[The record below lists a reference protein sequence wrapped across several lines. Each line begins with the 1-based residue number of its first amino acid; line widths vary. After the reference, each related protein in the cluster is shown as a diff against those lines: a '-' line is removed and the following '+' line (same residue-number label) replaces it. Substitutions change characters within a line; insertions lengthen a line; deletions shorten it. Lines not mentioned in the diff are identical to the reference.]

1 MFSIIKTSVYNAF
14 RLFGSIVWYWLPFKF
29 FIVIYLVLA
38 YADDI
43 YEKFDEFSDQNF
55 WLQIFEV
62 LFLFKFLKVVT
73 HTLSFIFYRPIPI
86 PENPTIKPGD
96 VTVIIPTVGAI
107 DEPEFRETVNKILLN
122 KPFEIIVVTVGAEK
136 NRIAEWVCAE
146 EVAKVADTTTQ
157 ITVIAIAEASKRKQ
171 IFAGLQDVQTEI
183 VALADDHVFWGPDYL
198 KSALAP
204 FEDPSIGGVGTN
216 KRVRRDKFKWSY
228 ANFLN
233 FIACNYLERHNFECT
248 ASVNIDHAVFVLSGR
263 TVLYRTLALR
273 HPEFEKEYL
282 RETWFY
288 GLVGKEGFNVDDDNL
303 LTRFLIGKAG
313 YKVWFQNSPES
324 TMYTTLGEPG
334 KFFKQMD
341 RWIRTT
347 WRSNSTSLLS
357 DQTPWRTQPWSVYA
371 VYFSSF
377 VNFALFYDLALF
389 ITLWSGLPSSFL
401 DSDRNATFHLR
412 ECFEEYG
419 VTWYSPWGTDAK
431 AEWLTSVK
439 TYCAPELIDC
449 SYERLK
455 FDTDKVRAIAIL
467 AIILLSSKLIKPLP
481 HFWRN
486 PKDLLW
492 IPGYVLFGYYHSFIK
507 LKALLTVRVVSWGT
521 HAGVK

>member
-1 MFSIIKTSVYNAF
+1 MSSIIRTSIYNTF
-14 RLFGSIVWYWLPFKF
+14 RLFRSIVWYWLPFKF
-29 FIVIYLVLA
+29 FLIIYFVLA
-38 YADDI
+38 YADEI
-43 YEKFDEFSDQNF
+43 YDRCDEFSDQNS

-62 LFLFKFLKVVT
+62 LLVFKFLKVVT
-73 HTLSFIFYRPIPI
+73 HTLAFLFYRPIPI
-86 PENPTIKPGD
+86 PEHPTIKPGD

-107 DEPEFRETVNKILLN
+107 DEPEFRETLNKILLN
-122 KPFEIIVVTVGAEK
+122 KPFEVIVVTVGAEK
-136 NRIAEWVCAE
+136 NRIAEWVCADE
-146 EVAKVADTTTQ
+146 IAKVADNTTQ
-157 ITVIAIAEASKRKQ
+157 ITIIAIEEASKRKQ
-171 IFAGLQDVQTEI
+171 IFAGLQEVQTSI
-183 VALADDHVFWGPDYL
+183 VALADDHVFWAPDYL
-198 KSALAP
+198 KAAIAP

-216 KRVRRDKFKWSY
+216 KRVRRDKFEWSY

-263 TVLYRTLALR
+263 TVLYRTRALK

-288 GLVGKEGFNVDDDNL
+288 GLIGKEGFNVDDDNL

-313 YKVWFQNSPES
+313 YKFWFQNSPAT

-347 WRSNSTSLLS
+347 WRSNLTSLFS

-377 VNFALFYDLALF
+377 LNFALFYDLALLV
-389 ITLWSGLPSSFL
+389 TLWLGLPGSLNIDQSASF
-401 DSDRNATFHLR
+401 RLR
-412 ECFEEYG
+412 DCFDEYDIS
-419 VTWYSPWGTDAK
+419 WYSPWGTNANAD
-431 AEWLTSVK
+431 WLATMK
-439 TYCAPELIDC
+439 TYCAPEVIDYN
-449 SYERLK
+449 YERME
-455 FDTDKVRAIAIL
+455 FDTDKGRALVIL
-467 AIILLSSKLIKPLP
+467 AIILLCSKLIKPFP

-486 PKDLLW
+486 PKDILW

-507 LKALLTVRVVSWGT
+507 LKALLTVWVISWGT
-521 HAGVK
+521 RAGVK